1 MSGILIEILLFHFIA
16 FFIQTFGFQNTIK
29 VNKYM
34 NYRDRSLIFMI
45 DADIWSLT
53 VFTTEIERESC
64 EM

>member
-1 MSGILIEILLFHFIA
+1 MSGILIEILLFHFTA

-34 NYRDRSLIFMI
+34 NYRDRCLIFMI
-45 DADIWSLT
+45 DADIWSLP
-53 VFTTEIERESC
+53 VFATEIERESS